1 MPESMLFALIFG
13 ALAQSPVRVTIERGG
28 DGYELKRNGAL
39 FFVKGANGRDN
50 LDQLAAA
57 GANAVRTT
65 TIEDIE
71 PFLAKAQAAGLV
83 ATVTLPV
90 GAARFGFD
98 WGSEDAV
105 RTQRARVVEWVD
117 RLKGRESVLMWSLG
131 SEVEIGHEG
140 DERLWKGLDDLAKAV
155 KAADPS
161 RPVLAVLAE
170 VDEAKIA
177 RLKDHCPN
185 LDAIGV
191 NTFAGLAT
199 LPTRLRDFSWTKPYF
214 VTEFG
219 PFGPWEVAKTAWGAP
234 REPLGQQKE
243 DIYLSNYL
251 RAIADDRGRC
261 LGSFVYLWGPRN
273 EGTTTWF
280 GMYLASGE
288 RLGTIDAMTFAWSGR
303 WPANRCPRIFYL
315 DAALDQNPI
324 EPGTEHDV
332 TAVCYDPDNDPL
344 TLKWEVRSEMSGD
357 DVEPK
362 AVYDAFASRI
372 GRKVRLR
379 APATEGAYRLYLFVH
394 DGKGNAATAN
404 LPFFVKRK

>member
-1 MPESMLFALIFG
+1 MLFAWILG
-13 ALAQSPVRVTIERGG
+13 CALVQTPVRVTIERAGE
-28 DGYELKRNGAL
+28 GYELKRNGSP

-57 GANAVRTT
+57 GANTVRTT
-65 TIEDIE
+65 TIEGIE
-71 PFLAKAQAAGLV
+71 PFLGQVEAVGLL

-90 GAARFGFD
+90 GAARLGFD
-98 WGSEDAV
+98 WGDEDAV
-105 RTQRARVVEWVD
+105 RSQRARVVEWVD
-117 RLKGRESVLMWSLG
+117 RLKTRASVLLWSLG
-131 SEVEIGHEG
+131 TEIEIGHEG

-170 VDEAKIA
+170 VDEAKVA
-177 RLKDHCPN
+177 RIKDHCPN

-191 NTFAGLAT
+191 NTFGGLAT
-199 LPTRLRDFSWTKPYF
+199 LPTRLRDLGWTKPYF

-219 PFGPWEVAKTAWGAP
+219 PFGPWEVAKTTWGAP

-251 RAIADDRGRC
+251 RAIAEDRGRC
-261 LGSFVYLWGPRN
+261 LGSFAYLWGQRN
-273 EGTTTWF
+273 EGTPTWF
-280 GMYLASGE
+280 GMFLPTGE
-288 RLGTIDAMTFAWSGR
+288 RLGPIDAMTFAWSGR

-324 EPGTEHDV
+324 EPGSEHDV
-332 TAVCYDPDNDPL
+332 TAVCYDPDNDPI
-344 TLKWEVRSEMSGD
+344 TVKWEVRAEMSGD

-362 AVYDAFASRI
+362 VVYDAFASRI
-372 GRKVRLR
+372 GKKVRLR
-379 APATEGAYRLYLFVH
+379 APAAEGAYRLYLFVY

-404 LPFFVKRK
+404 LPFFVKRR